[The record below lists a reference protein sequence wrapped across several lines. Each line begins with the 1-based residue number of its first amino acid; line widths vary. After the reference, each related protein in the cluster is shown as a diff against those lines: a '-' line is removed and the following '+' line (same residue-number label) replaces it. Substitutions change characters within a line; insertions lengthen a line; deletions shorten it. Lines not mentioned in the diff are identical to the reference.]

1 MKEFARERR
10 EELARR
16 SGIPSGGGS
25 VTSRWQERQTAV
37 AEPHQQLVETR
48 ALKTSE
54 EKEPQSFWQP
64 SNAAEEAECDWAFG
78 LTSLTSP
85 WGWGEGGLSQQC

>member
-1 MKEFARERR
+1 MGSCRMKEFARERR

-54 EKEPQSFWQP
+54 VSVFL
-64 SNAAEEAECDWAFG
+64 AAI
-78 LTSLTSP
+78 
-85 WGWGEGGLSQQC
+85 QCSRGS